1 MSNFRDAGGAP
12 TTDGGVVRTGVLYR
26 SATLAEV
33 TPDELATLAGLGIR
47 TVLDLRRTEEV
58 ATYGRIPDA
67 DGRRYLNVPPIH
79 QPWDATLVYDEAAGP
94 ARYLA
99 DRYLELARHGIE
111 GYGRMLRVLAEPGAT
126 PAIVHCY
133 AGKDRTGVLVAMV
146 LDAVGVERDAVV
158 EDYVLSATQVE
169 AIFRRRAEVLGEEM
183 PDDIDVH
190 KPRAEVMTAVLD
202 HLDAGYARVPGGV
215 GADGGAAGWLRANGL
230 TDADLARLRE
240 HLVEP
245 S

>member
-133 AGKDRTGVLVAMV
+133 AGKDRTGVLVALALALSGVSDADVAAEYAISDEWSRTTAGADLPVHWIAAPPEAMLTFLTELRAAYGG
-146 LDAVGVERDAVV
+146 LDA
-158 EDYVLSATQVE
+158 Y
-169 AIFRRRAEVLGEEM
+169 AE
-183 PDDIDVH
+183 
-190 KPRAEVMTAVLD
+190 
-202 HLDAGYARVPGGV
+202 
-215 GADGGAAGWLRANGL
+215 AAGLSPEDLAALRA
-230 TDADLARLRE
+230 T
-240 HLVEP
+240 LVKSP
-245 S
+245 